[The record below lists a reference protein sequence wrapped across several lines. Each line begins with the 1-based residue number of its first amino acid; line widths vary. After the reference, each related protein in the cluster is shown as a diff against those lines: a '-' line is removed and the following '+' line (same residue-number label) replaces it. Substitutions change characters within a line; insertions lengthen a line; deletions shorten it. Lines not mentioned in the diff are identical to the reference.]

1 MASPPAPSHRQG
13 IERLQADAACA
24 KRCRSAGG
32 KSGRQETQGSCTRG
46 KHEGI
51 AHVREVT
58 RPVPTPPVR
67 RCPHPF
73 TPIERGQREKEREE
87 RREEKREPRTSR
99 AGSPS
104 TRVRPSGQRDP
115 VPLRQGEVGWTD
127 SAKQWYKVLKAKKA
141 GLDAAR
147 KTEQAATTQGR
158 PDGGVKRHPSLVLP
172 LS

>member
-1 MASPPAPSHRQG
+1 MVEVVVLVEKGSHTPCAPIHSRQ
-13 IERLQADAACA
+13 L
-24 KRCRSAGG
+24 
-32 KSGRQETQGSCTRG
+32 RG
-46 KHEGI
+46 
-51 AHVREVT
+51 V
-58 RPVPTPPVR
+58 
-67 RCPHPF
+67 
-73 TPIERGQREKEREE
+73 QREKEREE

-104 TRVRPSGQRDP
+104 THVRPSGQRDP

-147 KTEQAATTQGR
+147 KTEQAAATQGR